1 MRSMFRQRPDADLIV
16 QGWVIGVMVEVQG
29 ERLPVRHYFAVGKAD
44 RAQAEWTAVDL
55 AMDAGSVASSPIGGQ
70 EPVEALREIVAYRM
84 RELGLKPGEARA
96 LGDKSPRRWLSL

>member
-1 MRSMFRQRPDADLIV
+1 MFRQRPDADLIV
-16 QGWVIGVMVEVQG
+16 QGWVIGVMVEIQG
-29 ERLPVRHYFAVGKAD
+29 ERAPVRHYFAIGKAD

-55 AMDAGSVASSPIGGQ
+55 ALNAGPVASSPVHGN

-96 LGDKSPRRWLSL
+96 LGSKSPRRWLSL